1 MWVGGGLG
9 APGAEKIFA
18 DGGRRRGDLRLR
30 GGERKEVEPLDT
42 PPRDKRRYYESVAN
56 AAARVGVSTKTVRR
70 WIASGQLAGY
80 RVGARLLRVDPDDVD
95 QMLTLIPTVASPV
108 SARRARRAVS

>member
-1 MWVGGGLG
+1 MAVGFV
-9 APGAEKIFA
+9 PPVAEKIFP
-18 DGGRRRGDLRLR
+18 DGDRRRGDLGLR
-30 GGERKEVEPLDT
+30 RGERKEVEPMDT
-42 PPRDKRRYYESVAN
+42 PPRDNRRYYESVAN

-95 QMLTLIPTVASPV
+95 QMLTPIPTVASPA